1 LNLRERL
8 PFIALIILSIAVV
21 LGLVELIPHLR
32 VDEPLLSFHPVDGQ
46 MAEKVSVVVDGD
58 VLYPGLYDFDAG
70 TPIGE
75 LLERAGCS
83 EYPQTV
89 QLIIGTDEALAS
101 PQRVDLNRAEQW
113 LLEAL
118 PGIGPTKA
126 AAIVQYRACHGPF
139 TYIEQVQ
146 RVEGIGEST
155 FQEIA
160 PFLTVTGS

>member
-1 LNLRERL
+1 MNLRERL
-8 PFIALIILSIAVV
+8 PFIAIIILSIAVV
-21 LGLVELIPHLR
+21 VGLVELIPHLR
-32 VDEPLLSFHPVDGQ
+32 VDEPVLSFQPSDGQ
-46 MAEKVSVVVDGD
+46 TTDKVSVVVDGN
-58 VLYPGLYDFDAG
+58 VLYPGLYEFDAG

-83 EYPQTV
+83 DSPQTV
-89 QLIIGTDEALAS
+89 QLIVGADEALAE
-101 PQRVDLNRAEQW
+101 PQRVDLNRAGQW
-113 LLEAL
+113 LLESL

-146 RVEGIGEST
+146 RVECIGEST